1 MGRSRDLANLIS
13 GTGTLPNGAIPSGSV
28 VQVQAMT
35 DNTNSKKTITTAN
48 FADLLDTSLS
58 ITITPKF
65 IGSTVLIQGSFY
77 MASTLTNQVITS
89 RVVRVTGGVTTVTHL
104 ASSGTTSGGAN
115 GANGFAHVYSAPT
128 VAQEMGKNNFSF
140 VTNSTTVSLDA
151 HVFKLQLGGIT
162 PNHEIHY
169 NQYGNTSLSYEDNYT
184 PVSMMSVME
193 IKA

>member
-13 GTGTLPNGAIPSGSV
+13 GTSTLPNGAIPSGSV

-35 DNTNSKKTITTAN
+35 DNTNSKKTIATAN
-48 FADLLDTSLS
+48 FGDVIDTTLS

-104 ASSGTTSGGAN
+104 ASTGTTSASN
-115 GANGFAHVYSAPT
+115 SAGFAHVYNSPA
-128 VAQEMGKNNFSF
+128 VANEMGKNNLSF

-151 HVFKLQLGGIT
+151 HVFRLQIGGAVT
-162 PNHEIHY
+162 SQEVHY